1 MLEAARAAKQ
11 DPAEP
16 AHWMVVVDGKGPVHD
31 AVQLVEIVRLSWREA
46 EPGDDPSK
54 IDASGEVMVQD
65 EPGPSECRRLW
76 IPAKGLSLML
86 TNLDIANTDW
96 DELDDNA
103 DNGLVDCDGDW

>member
-1 MLEAARAAKQ
+1 
-11 DPAEP
+11 
-16 AHWMVVVDGKGPVHD
+16 
-31 AVQLVEIVRLSWREA
+31 
-46 EPGDDPSK
+46 
-54 IDASGEVMVQD
+54 MVQD